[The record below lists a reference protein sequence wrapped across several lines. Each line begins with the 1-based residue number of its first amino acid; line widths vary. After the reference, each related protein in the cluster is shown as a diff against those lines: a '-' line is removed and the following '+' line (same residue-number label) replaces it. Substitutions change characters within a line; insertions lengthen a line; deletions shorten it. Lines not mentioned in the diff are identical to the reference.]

1 LFSSGKNQRF
11 DSRWSNDSLQTLC
24 LGVLAIDILIYTEKI
39 KSETDLREMVE
50 IMEELLKIKKN
61 DKDTFSH
68 AQASEKKNKK

>member
-1 LFSSGKNQRF
+1 
-11 DSRWSNDSLQTLC
+11 
-24 LGVLAIDILIYTEKI
+24 
-39 KSETDLREMVE
+39 MVE